1 MRTNRQKTG
10 STRLS
15 RMDRLEKLIHP
26 ILFGTINAI
35 MCVPVMISFTS
46 IIFQDQAYREV
57 LPSLI
62 KIMLFSCMIHQICF
76 TMFSGLTFA
85 VGQVQD
91 AGLIF
96 LSAMASSIV
105 SGCKS
110 PDSIVPTTLVVLS
123 AYTALLGVMLILLGK
138 MKLASMVQ
146 YLPLPVIGG
155 YLAYIGFF
163 CGQAGLAMMAGVEI
177 SAPSDWSKLF
187 NRKSFLLILPGLSLG
202 CGQYVM
208 LRTIK
213 SSFTL
218 PVCMAAVL
226 ITFYIS
232 LATMGISLQEGRDYG
247 WIAALAPE
255 SEL

>member
-1 MRTNRQKTG
+1 MKTTRQKNG
-10 STRLS
+10 SMRLS
-15 RMDRLEKLIHP
+15 RIDRLEKLVHP

-35 MCVPVMISFTS
+35 MCIPIMISFTS

-76 TMFSGLTFA
+76 TVFSGLTFA

-105 SGCKS
+105 SNCKS
-110 PDSIVPTTLVVLS
+110 PDSVVPTTLVVLS
-123 AYTALLGVMLILLGK
+123 IYTALLGVMLILLGK
-138 MKLASMVQ
+138 MRLASMVQ

-177 SAPSDWSKLF
+177 STPSDWSKLF
-187 NRKSFLLILPGLSLG
+187 NRKSLMLILPGLLVG
-202 CGQYVM
+202 CGEYVM
-208 LRTIK
+208 LRTVK

-226 ITFYIS
+226 IIFYVS
-232 LATMGISLQEGRDYG
+232 LATLGISLEEVREYG
-247 WIAALAPE
+247 WIAELAPTGE
-255 SEL
+255 